1 MRGDIAF
8 ILLIMLL
15 AFCGGIFGGA
25 SINYILEKEKIES
38 VKTLYKDVNSL
49 IEKYDTDNRQDTPI
63 KK

>member
-1 MRGDIAF
+1 
-8 ILLIMLL
+8 MLL

-25 SINYILEKEKIES
+25 SINYILEKEKIEA